1 MILRPEF
8 ATVFAYLASA
18 YPQRTYTKET
28 ISVYYDTLADLDSA
42 ALMLACKTWVSE
54 EKWFPK
60 ASELRRLAYGCGHVE
75 TSEDRL
81 RKYAG
86 SIELMNAAL
95 AWRSK
100 RLPQGAAKRLTK
112 GGNDGQR
119 QDEQTE

>member
-8 ATVFAYLASA
+8 AKVFAYLASA

-28 ISVYYDTLADLDSA
+28 ISVYYDTLADLDTA
-42 ALMLACKTWVSE
+42 ALMLACKKWVAQ

-75 TSEDRL
+75 TSEDRKI
-81 RKYAG
+81 KYAR

-112 GGNDGQR
+112 GGNDGK
-119 QDEQTE
+119 QDNVQVE